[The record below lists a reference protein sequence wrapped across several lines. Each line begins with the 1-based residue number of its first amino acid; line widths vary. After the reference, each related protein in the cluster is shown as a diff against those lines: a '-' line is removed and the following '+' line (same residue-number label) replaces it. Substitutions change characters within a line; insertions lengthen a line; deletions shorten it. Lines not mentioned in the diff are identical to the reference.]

1 MSYNFKNYT
10 ELLESANGENR
21 TDEAGNKSGN
31 VSNKDDN
38 KKDIE
43 VVDGAA
49 ADKSGNMVDGK
60 QIEIDKNPPKK
71 SNPRERVQYHIDEPT
86 DNEVI
91 RDVNGDVDSYAIRK
105 SHQDTNSRFI
115 ATDIFGQ
122 LKHLKSGAS
131 GNHKAFF
138 ILGHAGWGKT
148 SIIKKIAKEFGLS
161 IITVY
166 LDKALPEDLGGIPA
180 LKNEE
185 GGASSVTY
193 AMPPWA
199 AYMYNA
205 MMEDEGKKFL
215 LFFDE
220 MNQASGE
227 VQNTLMPII
236 LERTICGIEFNNFV
250 IGAAGN
256 YKGENE
262 YLTKLSDPLTSRFG
276 GAYLWNED
284 WSLAIKYLEDK
295 YKDAFDQTYKA
306 KSKDLATKQ
315 ESGPYTP
322 FEQIARFYDCFTN
335 PRDTEIHIINYLL
348 DEQDTAFRGDVSSV
362 EFLKEEL
369 VRVLKN
375 SEPNMNFD
383 GSKTSSKYVFKSDT
397 LTDASN
403 IQFALD
409 EICKYF
415 HDYFEYCAK
424 DDSQSQGNQEDS
436 ENLAKAGSTGS
447 SIEGLSS
454 EILDIIEANLKD
466 GTWKF
471 DTLIDDINSFEDEDT
486 GLTGKELMEMN
497 GAELSG
503 ELVTQVYKY
512 ANKRGW
518 YKKSMGNPS
527 GMKKE

>member
-1 MSYNFKNYT
+1 MSNFKNYV
-10 ELLESANGENR
+10 ELLESAKGESQ
-21 TDEAGNKSGN
+21 TDKAGSE
-31 VSNKDDN
+31 KDVT
-38 KKDIE
+38 

-86 DNEVI
+86 DDEVI
-91 RDVNGDVDSYAIRK
+91 RDINGDVDSFAIRK
-105 SHQDTNSRFI
+105 SHQDVNSRFI

-122 LKHLKSGAS
+122 LKKLKSGDS

-185 GGASSVTY
+185 GGASSVAY

-205 MMEDEGKKFL
+205 MIEDEGKKFL

-220 MNQASGE
+220 MNQATGE

-256 YKGENE
+256 YKGEND
-262 YLTKLSDPLTSRFG
+262 YTTQLSDPLTSRFG

-284 WSLAIKYLEDK
+284 WALAIKYLSDK
-295 YKDAFDQTYKA
+295 YNDAFDTTYKA

-335 PRDTEIHIINYLL
+335 PRDTEIHIIGYLL

-375 SEPNMNFD
+375 TEPNMNFD
-383 GSKTSSKYVFKSDT
+383 GSSTSSKYVFKSDK

-409 EICKYF
+409 EICQYF
-415 HDYFEYCAK
+415 HKYFEYCAK
-424 DDSQSQGNQEDS
+424 DNSQSPEQGGNQEDS
-436 ENLAKAGSTGS
+436 DNLAKAGSTGS

-454 EILDIIEANLKD
+454 DVLDIIEVNLKD
-466 GTWKF
+466 GRWKF

-486 GLTGKELMEMN
+486 GLTGKELIEMN

-503 ELVTQVYKY
+503 ELVTQLYKY
-512 ANKRGW
+512 AQKRGW
-518 YKKSMGNPS
+518 YKNKMGIPES
-527 GMKKE
+527 MKKD